1 MVTEEKDLGV
11 LFDNQLDFG
20 KHIRSIVGRA
30 NRMLGLIKISFDC
43 MDREMFRNLYLVM
56 VRPLLEYCVQVWSP
70 YKQGD
75 IDLIEKVQER
85 ATRLVP
91 GLRGKSY
98 EDRLEKLGL
107 IRLVERRFRG
117 DMIETHK
124 IMSDREGV
132 RKEDFFRPQV
142 ERGDPELFRGR
153 KIFKERPGGVKRQNA
168 FSQRVV
174 NPWNKLSREEAM
186 AGKTSSFKS
195 KFDQMEKDTRRG
207 DREENRGRGSLYK
220 RLYEQ
225 LH

>member
-1 MVTEEKDLGV
+1 MRSHFVYYQKKRLGCCYHEYFV
-11 LFDNQLDFG
+11 VYHDN
-20 KHIRSIVGRA
+20 
-30 NRMLGLIKISFDC
+30 IS
-43 MDREMFRNLYLVM
+43 M
-56 VRPLLEYCVQVWSP
+56 LEYCVQVWSP

-142 ERGDPELFRGR
+142 ERGDPELSRGR
-153 KIFKERPGGVKRQNA
+153 KIFKERPGGLKDKML
-168 FSQRVV
+168 FH
-174 NPWNKLSREEAM
+174 KGLLTH
-186 AGKTSSFKS
+186 GTS
-195 KFDQMEKDTRRG
+195 
-207 DREENRGRGSLYK
+207 
-220 RLYEQ
+220 
-225 LH
+225 

>member
-75 IDLIEKVQER
+75 IDFIEKVQKR
-85 ATRLVP
+85 ATKLVP
-91 GLRGKSY
+91 GMRGKSY
-98 EDRLEKLGL
+98 EARMKGLGL
-107 IRLVERRFRG
+107 VRLVERRFRG

-132 RKEDFFRPQV
+132 KKEDFFQPQM

-153 KIFKERPGGVKRQNA
+153 KIFKERPGG
-168 FSQRVV
+168 
-174 NPWNKLSREEAM
+174 
-186 AGKTSSFKS
+186 GKKTKCIFTKGG
-195 KFDQMEKDTRRG
+195 KPMEQA
-207 DREENRGRGSLYK
+207 E
-220 RLYEQ
+220 
-225 LH
+225 